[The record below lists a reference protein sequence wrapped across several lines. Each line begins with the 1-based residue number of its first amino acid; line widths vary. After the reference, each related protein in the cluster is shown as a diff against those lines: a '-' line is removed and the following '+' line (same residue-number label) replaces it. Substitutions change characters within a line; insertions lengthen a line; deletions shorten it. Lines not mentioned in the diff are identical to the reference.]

1 MLEEQGAAARGGKKK
16 TASTKNAVLRVSS
29 DRTSVLVPQ
38 QHRRVQGLTLYLAG
52 AVANGAVLADVLR
65 QCSGGAAAG
74 DGGLLLRRITIER
87 RDNDWDA
94 PATEFRLTHED
105 SLAEALRSCHALEE
119 ISIMG
124 LTSSV
129 QNVCEALC
137 ELPKLGSVTLKADP
151 HYSSSDRKYTPP
163 PLLSPSNLRHLLQTV
178 QHRLSL
184 AGVFPESPAYTSV
197 LHEAFV
203 QQGCR
208 LHIFVHF
215 SGTQKQPSPYAYFLR
230 DIMQLNQMGRLQAP
244 PPPPAA
250 ANNNMWK
257 MLQHVRRRSTSLD
270 AAYVLIR
277 DNPWLCHP
285 RTPSSNEKTKKKRG
299 WKGKIRGLVAR
310 ARGRA

>member
-1 MLEEQGAAARGGKKK
+1 MNAGRTGRGRRGGGKKK

-29 DRTSVLVPQ
+29 DMTNVLVPQ
-38 QHRRVQGLTLYLAG
+38 QHRHVQGLTLYLAG

-65 QCSGGAAAG
+65 QCSGGAGA
-74 DGGLLLRRITIER
+74 DGLQLRRITIER

-124 LTSSV
+124 VTSSV

-137 ELPKLGSVTLKADP
+137 ELPKLGSATLKADP
-151 HYSSSDRKYTPP
+151 HYSSSDHKYTPP

-184 AGVFPESPAYTSV
+184 AGVFPESLQYTSV

-215 SGTQKQPSPYAYFLR
+215 SGTHKQPSPYAYFLR
-230 DIMQLNQMGRLQAP
+230 DIMELNQMGRLQPQAP
-244 PPPPAA
+244 GAA
-250 ANNNMWK
+250 ANNNNMWK

-270 AAYVLIR
+270 AAFVLIR
-277 DNPWLCHP
+277 ENPWLCHP
-285 RTPSSNEKTKKKRG
+285 RPPNEKTKPKRG
-299 WKGKIRGLVAR
+299 WKEKIRRLVAR
-310 ARGRA
+310 GRGRA